1 MAQLDTSIPLAGVAP
16 KIDDP
21 QNVLLKSLQLQSA
34 QGQLQ
39 QQQTQMG
46 QQNQLAA
53 LAQGGTLFGAN
64 GQINKAAL
72 GDIGKISPNI
82 ALQYANAAN
91 QQDSAASQE
100 QLQHY
105 QVAKASMGLQAQ
117 LLQGVHDQAS
127 YDAAKQQFASSGG
140 NVSQMPPTYDP
151 NFIKTALQR
160 VMTQQEQF
168 DQNYKTI
175 MLGQGQQ
182 KINIDQQKAD
192 HPPLTPLDTPSGFV
206 GYNPKDNT
214 TAPIQAPGAQ
224 PSASPV
230 TTPTAVTPGAI
241 PSSTAM
247 PSTGAGLA
255 GQPAAAPGTTGVP
268 GQLMGA
274 KGVAAQQGQI
284 KQQQAGVAAKSSLD
298 ATSVSLDNLA
308 KTATEVMNSP
318 DLGKITGMEG
328 MFPNTPGGSAADLSA
343 KMGSIA
349 ARVGFQAMQDMRA
362 ASKTGGAVGSV
373 SDYEEK
379 LFQQQIASLDTKQ
392 SPEQMKQSLQA
403 IIDHAAQAKQRLAA
417 AYQQDYGHGQPTAQ
431 SQPTQA
437 APARQAPPAAIAYL
451 KANPSVAAQFDTKY
465 GQGASSAA
473 LGQ

>member
-53 LAQGGTLFGAN
+53 LAQGGTLFNSDGT
-64 GQINKAAL
+64 INKAAL
-72 GDIGKISPNI
+72 GSVAKISPDK
-82 ALQYANAAN
+82 ALAYA
-91 QQDSAASQE
+91 SAASQ
-100 QLQHY
+100 QDTNANQQKLQHY
-105 QVAKASMGLQAQ
+105 QVAKASIGLQAQ
-117 LLQGVHDQAS
+117 LLQGVHDQPS
-127 YDAAKQQFASSGG
+127 YDAAKAEFQKSGG
-140 NVSQMPPTYDP
+140 DISQLPTAYDP
-151 NFIKTALQR
+151 TFIQSALKR
-160 VMTQQEQF
+160 TLTQQEQF
-168 DQNYKTI
+168 DQNYKTAT
-175 MLGQGQQ
+175 LGQGQQ
-182 KINIDQQKAD
+182 KIDIDKQKVD
-192 HPPLTPLDTPSGFV
+192 HPALTPLDTPSGFV

-214 TAPIQAPGAQ
+214 TAPIQAPGVQTA
-224 PSASPV
+224 ASPV
-230 TTPTAVTPGAI
+230 AADPGAI
-241 PSSTAM
+241 PSATAM
-247 PSTGAGLA
+247 PGTGSGFS
-255 GQPAAAPGTTGVP
+255 GQPAAVPGTTSVP

-284 KQQQAGVAAKSSLD
+284 KQRQAGVAAKSSLD
-298 ATSVSLDNLA
+298 ATSISLDNLA
-308 KTATEVMNSP
+308 KTATDVMNSP

-392 SPEQMKQSLQA
+392 SPEQMKQSLQT

-417 AYQQDYGHGQPTAQ
+417 AYQADYGHGQPANATAQ
-431 SQPTQA
+431 PAQSA
-437 APARQAPPAAIAYL
+437 APRQAPPAAIAYL
-451 KANPSVAAQFDTKY
+451 KANPSIASRFDEKY
-465 GQGASSAA
+465 GQGAASAV